1 MLGDVR
7 LPPMKI
13 QLSRTDPG
21 LCIAW
26 WNTGLAPPRG
36 RRPVTD
42 AHIDVAAGVLQ
53 HLIEDNGADLIALA
67 EMSEDCAHR
76 LRARCEIARTE
87 FTWLKAFVPA
97 GRGRFSLCVLSRT
110 RRLQVTLIH
119 PIIKK
124 EGNAFIKVGLHFS
137 VQPHHEDEYPFTLIA
152 SHWPSRLH
160 MDRHD
165 SERTHIAAH
174 LRRWIDDHIPSIE
187 DVSNVLLIGDFNDEP
202 FDEGLERYL
211 HASRD
216 REKVRRNPR
225 LLYNPFWR
233 HLSSFQPE
241 APACAQADP
250 GTYLHHG
257 GTCSRWRTFDQVIV
271 SSAVLFGRSGW
282 RLNEADTR
290 VASVPQL
297 DLERPPT
304 HRVFDHLPIVGH
316 LERYFA

>member
-13 QLSRTDPG
+13 QLSHTDPG

-67 EMSEDCAHR
+67 EMSEDCA
-76 LRARCEIARTE
+76 I
-87 FTWLKAFVPA
+87 
-97 GRGRFSLCVLSRT
+97 
-110 RRLQVTLIH
+110 
-119 PIIKK
+119 
-124 EGNAFIKVGLHFS
+124 
-137 VQPHHEDEYPFTLIA
+137 
-152 SHWPSRLH
+152 
-160 MDRHD
+160 
-165 SERTHIAAH
+165 
-174 LRRWIDDHIPSIE
+174 
-187 DVSNVLLIGDFNDEP
+187 
-202 FDEGLERYL
+202 
-211 HASRD
+211 
-216 REKVRRNPR
+216 
-225 LLYNPFWR
+225 
-233 HLSSFQPE
+233 PE

-297 DLERPPT
+297 DLGRPSA